1 MRKKIVTLIMM
12 SVLTMGLVACGK
24 ESDNSNADVGNSNVN
39 VESNTQENNTDVST
53 TEPTA
58 DAETQDAEADKEPV
72 ISAVKEEDAV
82 VDFDGIKIPMTI
94 TWEEFKQ
101 VMADNNWTFEDD
113 EDDFPCEKHPLH
125 GKGFI
130 NTNCGK
136 VSFNFQKNAD
146 ETEAVLMAITAYK
159 AYCPA
164 TISIS
169 GINAETSVD
178 TLKEILTPI
187 EDSDVGFY
195 LDDYLKVYVSDTQ
208 LSISRTFFHMR

>member
-1 MRKKIVTLIMM
+1 
-12 SVLTMGLVACGK
+12 
-24 ESDNSNADVGNSNVN
+24 
-39 VESNTQENNTDVST
+39 
-53 TEPTA
+53 
-58 DAETQDAEADKEPV
+58 
-72 ISAVKEEDAV
+72 VKEEEAV
-82 VDFDGIKIPMTI
+82 VDFDGVKIPMTI